1 MALLL
6 RRSLQRSVTR
16 YACSLG
22 EFLRLAGPAAC
33 QATKGKDINFKGH
46 LNLLILALEARERHE
61 DSEKGFWRRILEL
74 SFEGVCK
81 MRKGKSIL
89 VKRRASK
96 KE

>member
-1 MALLL
+1 M
-6 RRSLQRSVTR
+6 
-16 YACSLG
+16 
-22 EFLRLAGPAAC
+22 
-33 QATKGKDINFKGH
+33 
-46 LNLLILALEARERHE
+46 LILALEARERHE
-61 DSEKGFWRRILEL
+61 DSEKGFWRKTLAL